1 MAKRVAY
8 ERGVEVGDEVG
19 YSIRFD
25 DNISD
30 KTVIQFITDGI
41 LIKKCIKDPYLF
53 QYQVVILDQAHER
66 SLNTDI
72 LFALVKKAV
81 IYRKGTLKLIVTS
94 ATLNTKIFSSYF
106 LNCPVVQMHGK
117 LYPV

>member
-1 MAKRVAY
+1 MITGDTGSGKSTQLPQYMIDSVKIFNSIKKNFSLLEDNKKQPTRMNVIVTQPRRMAARSMAKRVAY

-53 QYQVVILDQAHER
+53 QYQVVILD
-66 SLNTDI
+66 
-72 LFALVKKAV
+72 
-81 IYRKGTLKLIVTS
+81 
-94 ATLNTKIFSSYF
+94 
-106 LNCPVVQMHGK
+106 
-117 LYPV
+117 